1 MKTIK
6 QIKERL
12 EYLREEIQ
20 NERISYGEI
29 IELDN
34 LKKYIN
40 PNDIELLQWV
50 SPEEV

>member
-6 QIKERL
+6 QINERL

-20 NERISYGEI
+20 RERISYGEI

-34 LKKYIN
+34 LKKYID

-50 SPEEV
+50 NSEQE